1 MASFSIGTNEL
12 KKVIA
17 QIEPILKGGIDS
29 FPRILFSIKEQKIN
43 VKATNGESYVSIAFD
58 GDIKTEGSFVVS
70 GEILARVVKQNKSKD
85 MNFELNNNI
94 LSIIAGSFNY
104 QLSTLETK
112 EEIFE
117 APVFDNSKT
126 FTISAQ
132 DLKSAIS
139 AVSCCIDS
147 AKQHLNCVMFHT
159 DKEKTNTLNIV
170 ATDGMRLGI
179 AERKA
184 NYDSEV
190 PNLMVPKKSADYILT
205 ALGEMSG
212 EIDINYTDNM
222 IQISTGSILY
232 TSKLLDTSFPKYQSV
247 IPTSNDKILEVKVED
262 IKDTIKQVSSM
273 SEITFRIKMEIT
285 SNAVEISLEDNG
297 NTANGKID
305 ATYSQT
311 EKLDIVCNFK
321 LLMDILEK
329 ISSSLVRI
337 QIMDSNTPLLIRSV
351 DDDSIKYVFMP
362 FVS

>member
-12 KKVIA
+12 KKVIT
-17 QIEPILKGGIDS
+17 QIEPILKGCIDS
-29 FPRILFSIKEQKIN
+29 FPRILFSLKEQKVN
-43 VKATNGESYVSIAFD
+43 VKATNGESYVSITFD
-58 GDIKTEGSFVVS
+58 GNVKTEGSFVVS
-70 GEILARVVKQNKSKD
+70 GETLAKVVKQNKSKD
-85 MNFELNNNI
+85 MDFTLDGNI
-94 LSIIAGSFNY
+94 LSIVSGNFNY
-104 QLSTLETK
+104 KLSILETK

-117 APVFDNSKT
+117 APAFDNSKT
-126 FTISAQ
+126 FSISAQ

-147 AKQHLNCVMFHT
+147 AKQHLNCVLFHT
-159 DKEKTNTLNIV
+159 NEDKANTLNVV

-179 AERKA
+179 VERKA
-184 NYDSEV
+184 NYDSNV
-190 PNLMVPKKSADYILT
+190 PNLLIPKKSADYMSTVI
-205 ALGEMSG
+205 GEMSG

-232 TSKLLDTSFPKYQSV
+232 TSKLLDTTFPKYQLA

-297 NTANGKID
+297 NTANGKIE

-321 LLMDILEK
+321 LLIEILEK
-329 ISSSLVRI
+329 IPSSLVRI
-337 QIMDSNTPLLIRSV
+337 QLMDSNTPLLIRAV
-351 DDDSIKYVFMP
+351 DDDSIEYIFMP